1 MNVTSLGIDWTEFVI
16 HLDRL
21 AGRTTTL
28 EIDANGNGGDR
39 DMGGAGA
46 LRQAGLDDAAYIAL
60 QARPMHRFGVP
71 TLCIA

>member
-1 MNVTSLGIDWTEFVI
+1 MYLISLGIDWTELVI

-28 EIDANGNGGDR
+28 EIDANGNDGVR

-46 LRQAGLDDAAYIAL
+46 LRKAGLDDAAYIAL
-60 QARPMHRFGVP
+60 
-71 TLCIA
+71 